1 MAIRDATAEG
11 VPSGGC
17 PIAAPEHE
25 HEKLTV
31 LTDQLRKEF
40 EVYGTSNCAANAML
54 IDTLRALAE
63 LYCEHIWKENYPP
76 PMADKLLS
84 AADRRRLRI
93 SCIWYRMAKDM
104 RMRGARSSSSA
115 RGSGCASNATN
126 GNPALLKA
134 RGTHVSEARTNPT
147 EMNTTEKNGDRES
160 SETKPRTPAEIRPAE
175 AAVLTDMVGYQTE
188 PWLAVRFLVGR
199 PARSHFSPSMK
210 ARVSANTQLPSTRWC
225 TFWREK
231 RRS

>member
-1 MAIRDATAEG
+1 MAIRDAMAEG

-93 SCIWYRMAKDM
+93 SCIWYRMAKDED
-104 RMRGARSSSSA
+104 AWRS
-115 RGSGCASNATN
+115 
-126 GNPALLKA
+126 
-134 RGTHVSEARTNPT
+134 VE
-147 EMNTTEKNGDRES
+147 
-160 SETKPRTPAEIRPAE
+160 
-175 AAVLTDMVGYQTE
+175 
-188 PWLAVRFLVGR
+188 
-199 PARSHFSPSMK
+199 
-210 ARVSANTQLPSTRWC
+210 QLSTRIGLC
-225 TFWREK
+225 LECNEREPCAA
-231 RRS
+231 